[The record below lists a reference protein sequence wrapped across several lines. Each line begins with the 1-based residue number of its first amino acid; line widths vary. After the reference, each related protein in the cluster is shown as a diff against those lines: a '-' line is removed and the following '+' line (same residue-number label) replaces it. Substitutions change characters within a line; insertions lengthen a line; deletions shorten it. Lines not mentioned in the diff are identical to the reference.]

1 MMNQTSKLIRTAAIL
16 TTSYVAA
23 TTIEDAQNYNQLH
36 LRLLYT
42 QNTLTSLEIKI
53 EYSIDGTNYVRQTN
67 ASISTGTTTLSVNEY
82 TFTGSG
88 NLEIVVP
95 ISARFVKVSAKG
107 TGTVTATSLAIWAT
121 LSVV

>member
-1 MMNQTSKLIRTAAIL
+1 MNQTSKLIRTAAIL